1 MGKIWAKSKKNLMEH
16 RMHRW
21 IDAYGEGLGT
31 KDAQVKVKKFS
42 STKYKAHRRI
52 PESLSIEDMSILGH

>member
-1 MGKIWAKSKKNLMEH
+1 
-16 RMHRW
+16 MHRW